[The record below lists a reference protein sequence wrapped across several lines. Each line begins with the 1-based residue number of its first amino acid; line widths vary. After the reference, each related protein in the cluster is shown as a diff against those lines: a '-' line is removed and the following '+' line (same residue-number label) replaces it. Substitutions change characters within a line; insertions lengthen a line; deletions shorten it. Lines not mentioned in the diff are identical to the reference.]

1 MSTLREE
8 DVVSLTTEYVVN
20 RDTAV
25 YRSAV
30 RSAIASGRPH
40 DGRPSPLHAFVLA
53 QSGSFAAVNAVLAH
67 PDNRFDP
74 VVVHID
80 QRIDID
86 RLLQPDEPLTLTFAV
101 LGARR
106 DPRGTRLC
114 FSITVCDLRS
124 ARVAYM
130 ETGVLALGAN
140 HLEPFGRITDRLS
153 LPPVSDRPAIEQR
166 WVLDHGFVSGY
177 AAAAG
182 DHNPIHLDVDS
193 ARAAG
198 FDAVVAHG
206 MSVVSLLTELAIDH
220 LGNGR
225 ADSIAGVGCRFVAPI
240 LVDDPIDV
248 ALQPTSDPHLFRAV
262 CQTSNGPALRNAWIR
277 LRQSE
282 MP

>member
-1 MSTLREE
+1 VPHRWSEMSTLREE

-182 DHNPIHLDVDS
+182 DHNPIHLDV
-193 ARAAG
+193 
-198 FDAVVAHG
+198 
-206 MSVVSLLTELAIDH
+206 SLLTELAIDH